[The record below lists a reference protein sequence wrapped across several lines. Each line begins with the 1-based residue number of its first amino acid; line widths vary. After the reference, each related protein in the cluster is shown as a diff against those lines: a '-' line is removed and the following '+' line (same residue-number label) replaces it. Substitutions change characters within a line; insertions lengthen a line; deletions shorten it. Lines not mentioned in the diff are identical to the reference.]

1 MSADGITRWHSKAEG
16 ALIILSLL
24 GGGFAISWIEVAR
37 PLPPRDDLLV
47 IGGTVEKMTVRKV
60 DHCTHLRLRIDTVRG
75 HADVGNSV
83 LCSEIAKLAPLPPGA
98 PVRVLVEPMAEG
110 HLVWELRSA
119 DRVLIPYRQMRSA
132 RESQQRIA
140 GGMRY
145 AIAALCLP
153 LVVILAVYLWKELSR
168 AASSLAQRRR

>member
-1 MSADGITRWHSKAEG
+1 MSADDITRWRSKAEG
-16 ALIILSLL
+16 ALIILALL
-24 GGGFAISWIEVAR
+24 GIGFAISWIQVAR

-60 DHCTHLRLRIDTVRG
+60 DHCTHLSLRIDTGRG
-75 HADVGNSV
+75 RTDVGNSV

-98 PVRVLVEPMAEG
+98 PVTVLVEPAEG

-119 DRVLIPYRQMRSA
+119 DRVLIPYRQMRSK

-145 AIAALCLP
+145 VVAALCLP

-168 AASSLAQRRR
+168 AASRLAQRRR